1 MVAAESEYDVAVS
14 TRSWNIRA
22 CVWTIWKVTW
32 LIDAFNFPISLE
44 YGHCITV
51 GYLRISLNLLF
62 ICTKY
67 SHERLHHWFLSD
79 TQLMCTAKLKSI
91 QARYNICDW
100 HFLPGWIFFNKT
112 TDYFN
117 GGFEQNSVHVWLRT
131 TKYTVLCCCK
141 FPPFSKRMLPR
152 KIRNLG
158 GPWKIDAPTRPPDHR
173 TKSSPVLADL
183 PHAPLQINRIGLHY
197 TLHLNPMRNNGTMT
211 LLLHQLD
218 VSWCINRHELRYV
231 VDS

>member
-44 YGHCITV
+44 YGHRITV

-79 TQLMCTAKLKSI
+79 TQLMCTAKLKLI

-100 HFLPGWIFFNKT
+100 HFLPGWIFLTKQQT
-112 TDYFN
+112 ISMVDL
-117 GGFEQNSVHVWLRT
+117 SRT
-131 TKYTVLCCCK
+131 A
-141 FPPFSKRMLPR
+141 FMF
-152 KIRNLG
+152 G
-158 GPWKIDAPTRPPDHR
+158 W
-173 TKSSPVLADL
+173 
-183 PHAPLQINRIGLHY
+183 GL
-197 TLHLNPMRNNGTMT
+197 LNI
-211 LLLHQLD
+211 QY
-218 VSWCINRHELRYV
+218 YV
-231 VDS
+231 VVNSHLFQKECFPAKFEIWGDREKLTRRPVPPTTGPSLRLCLPTYRMRRCKLTE